1 MKLGNLEKINL
12 REVWAREDTHFT
24 QWLAKEENISVLL
37 DEIGVSA
44 VKEQRGNNE

>member
-24 QWLAKEENISVLL
+24 QWLVIQNAQATMEKSITLK
-37 DEIGVSA
+37 I
-44 VKEQRGNNE
+44 

>member
-1 MKLGNLEKINL
+1 MRLGNLEKTNL

-37 DEIGVSA
+37 DENWSVSR
-44 VKEQRGNNE
+44 KYQNRR